1 MKYSEIISV
10 GKHFKSAFDVV
21 SDRGEAWKAFI
32 SNERFE
38 HNLSQIITS
47 FTSPSLDKRKSI
59 WIQGTYGTGKS
70 HSLSVIKHLLSD
82 DFETIADYIPKLK
95 RSQLRGS
102 ITSFRKN
109 KRVFPVVLK
118 GVHAITDIA
127 DLTYTIQHQVA
138 KALNDK
144 AIQISTKTDFDSLLQ
159 IMQNE
164 SLDSFFSGIIE
175 KNVELRSYAANK
187 SQLIRALKNYDI
199 GVLRLVSDEMKAAGL
214 GSFRTHN
221 IVDWLAEVR
230 RELKRQGIADCLLII
245 WDEFTNLLEI
255 PARRSILNV
264 MQDIAELSYSESED
278 DPSDTL
284 GVYLILVTHKR
295 LEATETYKELKEDER
310 NMAQARFT
318 ELDYGMQPTTTFHI
332 LSGALNRKQPK
343 LLDELIQ
350 KNLMNAPSVRM
361 IVDQIVDSDA
371 VNASEIK
378 EKVISLYPFHPYTSY
393 LATFVSRV
401 IGEAERSIFE
411 FLNDEEKGFKKFIE
425 TDIDE
430 KKFLTADYVWD
441 FFYETFEKNAAFG
454 FIINRF
460 KLASA
465 SVASQSEE
473 YSAVFKT
480 ILLLNI
486 LYRVAT
492 TDGDASEK
500 SMVNPSTKNIIA
512 AFSGVLNENEVLTIL
527 DYLDEK
533 QILHRN
539 PDGIFEISS
548 SALPSK
554 KILEAKKNLY
564 PNKEDVSKIVEEYS
578 IKCVGELRKILSRG
592 ISRELDAQMFWGGEK
607 EYLLR
612 DKILAKFK
620 TGYTLNVAVM
630 LYRGQTPMLDSIL
643 GRSEVGQIAS
653 KDMLLNLSKEE
664 EFRNI
669 IFVLVNTE
677 LGNRRF
683 EAYLDSLAQES
694 VARVLQMN
702 EERIE
707 GEQNAEKWI
716 AQWIDDIKNSGMTD
730 ILFRGDAI
738 RVPFSQCSKYMKG
751 SYIRAIFRYGL
762 DFLPAADTEW
772 NHQTSKKAVELVL
785 YADSK
790 DELEKNAT
798 GNDKAVCRLLSDG
811 SEILFND
818 RLELI
823 SSDERIPIVKLF
835 QEVKRVFE
843 KNKNESSINLA
854 EEFRYFTQPEYGYY
868 RNRLFMGALA
878 LAMRPYVDRLYTSGS
893 GQRVDKIL
901 MREIVVSIF
910 VYWEDSKKFNDR
922 FVVRMSTEEE
932 RALTNKLNVIFGITN
947 QDGLLNTKWAIRTKF
962 QNQSQSPLWSL
973 KYVGDHQDAYKAFI
987 DKMFKFSNSTDESI
1001 QKSFIIELLEG
1012 IKTFDIELTSDLA
1025 RVEDVRCLDNYILR
1039 ELEELHEPAGSLEL
1053 VKAYLDDHLS
1063 GEVAFWE
1070 EEDVHEKILM
1080 WKIHNQERRGQT
1092 EEKPPAGSEQSAGT
1106 YANASAAQNP
1116 ATVED
1121 LQERVRKKIKHNR
1134 EDSTKL
1140 YQILMLLVDRH
1151 SNILE
1156 DIENFL

>member
-1 MKYSEIISV
+1 MPFSPTVFYSV
-10 GKHFKSAFDVV
+10 QF
-21 SDRGEAWKAFI
+21 
-32 SNERFE
+32 RF
-38 HNLSQIITS
+38 S
-47 FTSPSLDKRKSI
+47 SLDKRKSI

-82 DFETIADYIPKLK
+82 DLETIADYIPKLK

-102 ITSFRKN
+102 ITSFRKS

-118 GVHAITDIA
+118 GVCAITDVA

-138 KALNDK
+138 KALNDE
-144 AIQISTKTDFDSLLQ
+144 AIQVSTKTDFDSLLQ
-159 IMQNE
+159 ILQNE
-164 SLDSFFSGIIE
+164 SLDSFFAGIIE
-175 KNVELRSYAANK
+175 KNVELRSYAADK
-187 SQLIRALKNYDI
+187 SQLIQALENYDI
-199 GVLRLVSDEMKAAGL
+199 SVLRLVSDEMKAAGL

-230 RELKRQGIADCLLII
+230 CELKRQGIADYLLII
-245 WDEFTNLLEI
+245 WDEFTTLLDI

-332 LSGALNRKQPK
+332 LSGALDRKQPK

-350 KNLMNAPSVRM
+350 KNLMDAPSVRM

-441 FFYETFEKNAAFG
+441 FFYETFEKNTAFG

-460 KLASA
+460 KLSGA
-465 SVASQSEE
+465 SVASQDEE
-473 YSAVFKT
+473 YSSVFKT

-492 TDGDASEK
+492 TDGDVSEK

-564 PNKEDVSKIVEEYS
+564 PNKEDVSKIIEEYS
-578 IKCVGELRKILSRG
+578 VKCVGELRKSLSRG

-620 TGYTLNVAVM
+620 TGYTINVAVI
-630 LYRGQTPMLDSIL
+630 LYRGQTPMLDNIL
-643 GRSEVGQIAS
+643 GRSEVSQIAS
-653 KDMLLNLSKEE
+653 KDMLLNLSKED

-694 VARVLQMN
+694 VARALQMN

-716 AQWIDDIKNSGMTD
+716 AQWIDDIKNAGMAD

-738 RVPFSQCSKYMKG
+738 RVPFSQCNKYMKD

-762 DFLPAADTEW
+762 DFLPTADTEW

-790 DELEKNAT
+790 EELEKNAT
-798 GNDKAVCRLLSDG
+798 GNDKAVCRLLSNE

-823 SSDERIPIVKLF
+823 SSDERIPIVKLL
-835 QEVKRVFE
+835 QEVERVFE

-893 GQRVDKIL
+893 GQRIDKIL

-922 FVVRMSTEEE
+922 FIVRMSTEEE

-947 QDGLLNTKWAIRTKF
+947 QDGLLNTKWEIRTKF
-962 QNQSQSPLWSL
+962 QKQSQSPLWSL

-1039 ELEELHEPAGSLEL
+1039 ELEELHEPADSLEL

-1080 WKIHNQERRGQT
+1080 WKIHNQERNHHCRR
-1092 EEKPPAGSEQSAGT
+1092 K
-1106 YANASAAQNP
+1106 ASMEG
-1116 ATVED
+1116 V
-1121 LQERVRKKIKHNR
+1121 
-1134 EDSTKL
+1134 
-1140 YQILMLLVDRH
+1140 
-1151 SNILE
+1151 
-1156 DIENFL
+1156 